1 MRKKSGPYWL
11 LIPQIIITIVFLLG
25 LIEGLIQ
32 SFGVIP
38 VFGLTKPT
46 LQYYKEALRSPEMLR
61 SIACSFRVAVIS
73 SAFATLIGVIL
84 CAVIVVN
91 RRVSSWY
98 MRVIQ
103 LPIAVPHVVVAL
115 FTINILS
122 QNGLL
127 ARICYAVGI
136 IKEQQEFPLLL
147 FDSHGLGIIL
157 AYLWKGIPFI
167 VYFVIALMSN
177 INEKLGEAS
186 RNLGASRWTTFY
198 KITLPL
204 CKYPILSG
212 FLMLFVFSLGA
223 YELPVILGATSPRA
237 LPVQAYIEY
246 IHPNLKNR
254 PFAMA
259 INGIII
265 IISCMVALVYFTL
278 MEKML
283 EKNRRRWKE

>member
-61 SIACSFRVAVIS
+61 SIAFSFRVAFIS